1 MLEIFEYLIATLL
14 ADPTLVGYLTVNL
27 PNNQTSVNL
36 FTGPVDMSME
46 VQASLLYPSVI
57 LSLVGESVRTV
68 PQGAR
73 DTQIQLDIW
82 SRNSQLE
89 IETIYEQVLQDL
101 NFMSANEGSA
111 HIFWQR
117 LGGAVD
123 LFESDRRVWH
133 RSCTFT
139 VWAIKP

>member
-1 MLEIFEYLIATLL
+1 MLEILQKFISVLTNDATLN
-14 ADPTLVGYLTVNL
+14 AIVPVANI
-27 PNNQTSVNL
+27 
-36 FTGPVDMSME
+36 FTGAVDITME
-46 VQASLLYPSVI
+46 KQDELLYPSIV
-57 LSLVGESVRTV
+57 LSLVSEISRSVPSNT
-68 PQGAR
+68 R

-89 IETIYEQVLQDL
+89 IENIYERVITLL
-101 NFMSANEGSA
+101 NYLSANESTA

-123 LFESDRRVWH
+123 SFETDRRIWH

-139 VWAIKP
+139 VWTIKPH